1 MVKTLSG
8 SNLNKI
14 NSREMAVYALI
25 DIQEQKLYNN
35 LTLKKLFS
43 DNKELLTSQDKAFI
57 TELVNGTLRNIVLI
71 DFIINAYSKTKTTSS
86 KMKPLIL
93 NILRISVYQIKFM
106 PKIPHSAVCNEAVN
120 FAKKKKFN
128 GLAGFVNGVLRA
140 IIRNVDDLL
149 LILPDS
155 KEKPVEYLSIRYS
168 YSEWIIKRLLEEFG
182 FEEVEKMC
190 EANAVSPRVSICV
203 NIGKI
208 SVKELKEVLIKEG
221 MTVSDGEISEN
232 ALYIGKTKNI
242 AQRESFKRGYYHVMD
257 ESSMLAVEVLDG
269 IDREVD
275 KNKNKKIIDL
285 CASPGG
291 KSFYSSYLNNNNNN
305 IEISSRDIHEHK
317 ITLMENAIRRLGIK
331 NIELELKDA
340 TTCYEEDIETADKI
354 LIDAPCSGIGIVK
367 KKPDIKLN
375 KTEADVLELV
385 EIQRKILE
393 NSGRYVKKG
402 GTLVYSTCTLF
413 KEENLENI
421 NWFCANYGFELEP
434 IKEESM
440 SEYFLN
446 AIKNK
451 LDENSYKK
459 LLENMGIGYL
469 SIYPNLF
476 NTDGFFIANL
486 KKIK

>member
-43 DNKELLTSQDKAFI
+43 DNKESLTSQDKAFI

-106 PKIPHSAVCNEAVN
+106 PKIPHSAICNEAVN

-140 IIRNVDDLL
+140 IIRNIDDLL

-155 KEKPVEYLSIRYS
+155 KKNPLEYLSIRYS
-168 YSEWIIKRLLEEFG
+168 YSEWIIKRLLEELS
-182 FEEVEKMC
+182 FEEVENIC
-190 EANAVSPRVSICV
+190 EANALNPRVSICV
-203 NIGKI
+203 NTSKI

-221 MTVSDGEISEN
+221 MTVADGEISEN

-242 AQRESFKRGYYHVMD
+242 AQRDSFKKGYYHVMD
-257 ESSMLAVEVLDG
+257 ESSMLAVEVLNSSVDDG
-269 IDREVD
+269 VD
-275 KNKNKKIIDL
+275 NNKKIIDL

-291 KSFYSSYLNNNNNN
+291 KSFYTSYLNNNSDTK
-305 IEISSRDIHEHK
+305 ISSRDIHEHK
-317 ITLMENAIRRLGIK
+317 ITLMQNATRRLGIK

-340 TTCYEEDIETADKI
+340 TNCYEEDIETADKI

-375 KTEADVLELV
+375 KTEEDVLELV

-393 NSGRYVKKG
+393 NSSRYVKKG

-413 KEENLENI
+413 REENLENI
-421 NWFCANYGFELEP
+421 NWFCDNYDFELEP

-446 AIKNK
+446 AVKNK
-451 LDENSYKK
+451 LDESSYNKI
-459 LLENMGIGYL
+459 LENMGRGYL
-469 SIYPNLF
+469 IIYPNLF

-486 KKIK
+486 KRIK